1 MDRLPER
8 VRAFA
13 LCAAAFATVACGQE
27 EPPIDRVGVNVVEK
41 AIFEGSWYMSR
52 VVIDVDYEGAAL
64 GTFTGDAASDAA
76 QTFTAMPR
84 IRWKIEKDFLFAY
97 RDYEL
102 TMGGDG
108 QAPGTQL
115 ADGEAFGEP
124 VAAFAIE
131 KHFDVRRGYDPQ
143 TGEENNVVEENSVD
157 GQWYERPYM
166 RVDWSKNLLPG
177 FFGQSYNLNELLGY
191 WKREPADL
199 YVQDASRFPDAWR
212 PRFDRMACDGS
223 GDTSESCAD
232 AERDL
237 ADDYAEGELYH
248 MSFVTQEVLSP
259 GQVPGVDRATGLS
272 TGGTEQWCGSI
283 YSDAPTCTAHAS
295 YVRTSFLKKSET
307 RQYDPVNWTDTR
319 FDRFGYFRLERDG
332 YDRSTG
338 TPDDPAYFYTDFL
351 NYNVN
356 RHNIWKRWRDDGD
369 RPIPYAERE
378 VRRIVWYTTP
388 ELPAHLVQPSFDVVA
403 QWNEALMETV
413 RHLRGKKPPHYP
425 EVACQR
431 DDPDAYCYCQADERT
446 GAVVRPRCPGRYDPF
461 ETREEAEA
469 RGVDRPYDCHVEVPI
484 DAEPDLDDPTLG
496 DRHFEGWFAARFS
509 GDECVTELR
518 VNECNRRSI
527 RDNHDT
533 SDGLSCQERGDLRF
547 KFVSYIDQPG
557 TPFLGVATLRGDPV
571 TGEILTGDANIGG
584 PALDG
589 LRTGALQTYDL
600 VRGTLSESEII
611 TGENVRA
618 YFESLG
624 RVQPPAQPWSDF
636 SDATEAGRPTSA
648 ATRAEI
654 DARME
659 QALARIERLQ
669 GPEGLANT
677 FVDRKTE
684 LVGSEI
690 ERRLVSGPEA
700 LALAMP
706 ATVASAGTGQT
717 SFDDAVLDQVSPF
730 RRGVHEELAAQRDA
744 ATRLSRATMELPNE
758 YVDDSVQNFVDKHLD
773 WPRARLEFTLNRLLY
788 RQTQLH
794 EMGHCLGLRHDF
806 GSSADTDHYH
816 PDYYGIV
823 ERLPLPD
830 PADYDDDGAPGL
842 GAEEHAA
849 YEHDLAETRA
859 ARERVG
865 IDAAMN
871 SSVMEYTPEWYE
883 RLAPLGRYDRAAM
896 LYGYGD
902 LVEAYDGAAEPDA
915 PRAVLTN
922 YAGGEPCARDADCP
936 YAASG
941 AAAALLSERNR
952 DAGLTQRCVPSPRV
966 AGDRMC
972 SSLDDDLAQH
982 ATEGGA
988 LQPLQYRFCSDERAD
1003 ATLAWCNRFDEGASF
1018 RDVVQNAADGYDR
1031 TYLFS
1036 AFRRY
1041 RSGFNAGTYRAS
1053 LDRRLA
1059 TFDNVYQ
1066 NLVFRYVSD
1075 PAFRKQQG
1083 PFGFYDQ
1090 FLATTDILNFY
1101 ARILT
1106 QPRAGGYVYDA
1117 RTDSYAI
1124 RFLAPDAP
1132 DADLPVPLGMGRHF
1146 YSTYQ
1151 SGLTGTERLENVG
1164 SFVEKVWALGLLAER
1179 GGQPSYTRDVAFY
1192 TNFYDL
1198 FPNEMQQ
1205 IFNGMIRGFPAAYM
1219 PRVVCD
1225 EPGTFPRCDEPRV
1238 LYMDF
1243 YRGDC
1248 SRPETCRPNPAEV
1261 TYAGL
1266 PVLDGGSSLSLQIYA
1281 ALYGLIYFPVFFDT
1295 SFQNQLFVCIEG
1307 QGDCY
1312 APDASAVEGVDYVR
1326 YTSDY
1331 YRRSFL
1337 AWQVEPAVGVGEQ
1350 TSMGFAMVKEARDL
1364 GIARR
1369 ALLALR
1375 DTDPTYSVDDLD
1387 PALVAATEA
1396 IDYALPTTPTEAEA
1410 EITRIDR
1417 RLSSLESFFNQI
1429 IQFQRQY
1436 GIQPFGYY
1444 R

>member
-1 MDRLPER
+1 ML
-8 VRAFA
+8 A
-13 LCAAAFATVACGQE
+13 ACGTE
-27 EPPIDRVGVNVVEK
+27 EPPIDRVGVNVVDKE
-41 AIFEGSWYMSR
+41 IFDGSWYMSR
-52 VVIDVDYEGAAL
+52 VVIEVDAEASAL
-64 GTFTGDAASDAA
+64 GTFPGDAASDAA
-76 QTFTAMPR
+76 DTFTAMPR

-102 TMGGDG
+102 TLGGNG
-108 QAPGTQL
+108 LAPGSKASDQSEPDAQAL
-115 ADGEAFGEP
+115 GEP

-131 KHFDVRRGYDPQ
+131 KHFHVRRGYNPS
-143 TGEENNVVEENSVD
+143 TGEESNVIEENDVD

-177 FFGQSYNLNELLGY
+177 YFGQTYNLYELLGN

-199 YVQDASRFPDAWR
+199 YVQDASKFPDAWR
-212 PRFDRMACDGS
+212 PRFDRMGCDGS
-223 GDTSESCAD
+223 DDKSEACSD

-237 ADDYAEGELYH
+237 ADDYAKDELYH
-248 MSFVTQEVLSP
+248 MSFVTQEILSP
-259 GQVPGVDRATGLS
+259 GSVPAVDRATGTL
-272 TGGTEQWCGSI
+272 TGANENWCTSV

-307 RQYDPVNWTDTR
+307 RQYEPVNWTDDR
-319 FDRFGYFRLERDG
+319 FDRFGYFRLGRDG

-338 TPDDPAYFYTDFL
+338 APDDPALGYTDFL
-351 NYNVN
+351 NYGVN
-356 RHNIWKRWRDDGD
+356 RHNIWKRWHDDDEQPIAYRD
-369 RPIPYAERE
+369 RE

-388 ELPAHLVQPSFDVVA
+388 ELPAHLVQPAFDVVG
-403 QWNEALMETV
+403 QWNEPLMETV
-413 RHLRGKKPPHYP
+413 RRLRGEAPPSYP

-431 DDPDAYCYCQADERT
+431 DDPDGYCHCQTDERT
-446 GAVVRPRCPGRYDPF
+446 GKVLRPRCPGRYDPF
-461 ETREEAEA
+461 ETRAAAAA
-469 RGVDRPYDCHVEVPI
+469 RGVEHPYDCSVDVPHA
-484 DAEPDLDDPTLG
+484 AEPDLDDPALA
-496 DRHFEGWFAARFS
+496 DLDFEGWFGARFV

-518 VNECNRRSI
+518 VNTCNKQSI
-527 RDNHDT
+527 RDHDGT
-533 SDGLSCQERGDLRF
+533 TDGLTCQERGDLRF
-547 KFVSYIDQPG
+547 KFLSYVDQPG
-557 TPFLGVATLRGDPV
+557 TPFLGIATLRGDPV
-571 TGEILTGDANIGG
+571 TGEILSGDANIGG

-600 VRGTLSESEII
+600 VNGTLSESEII
-611 TGENVRA
+611 SGENVRA

-624 RVQPPAQPWSDF
+624 RAQPPAQPWSDF
-636 SDATEAGRPTSA
+636 SLASESGRPTSSG
-648 ATRAEI
+648 TRAEI
-654 DARME
+654 DARMQ
-659 QALARIERLQ
+659 QALQRIGRLQ
-669 GPEGLANT
+669 GPEGQANVFT
-677 FVDRKTE
+677 DRMAK
-684 LVGSEI
+684 LVGSDI

-700 LALAMP
+700 LALATP
-706 ATVASAGTGQT
+706 ATAAVAASQT
-717 SFDDAVLDQVSPF
+717 VLDDGVLDQISPF
-730 RRGVHEELAAQRDA
+730 RRGVHEELAAQLDA
-744 ATRLSRATMELPNE
+744 ETRMSRATMELPNE
-758 YVDDSVQNFVDKHLD
+758 YVDDSVQHFVDKHTD
-773 WPRARLEFTLNRLLY
+773 WPRVRLEFALNRLLY

-806 GSSADTDHYH
+806 GSSADTEHYQ
-816 PDYYGIV
+816 PDYYAIV
-823 ERLPLPD
+823 KRLPLPD
-830 PADYDDDGAPGL
+830 PADYDADGKSGL

-849 YEHDLAETRA
+849 YERDLADTRA
-859 ARERVG
+859 ARERAG
-865 IDAAMN
+865 LDGTMN

-902 LVEAYDGAAEPDA
+902 LVEAYDGAVGADT
-915 PRAVLTN
+915 PRAILSN
-922 YAGGEPCARDADCP
+922 YVGGEPCTRDADCP

-941 AAAALLSERNR
+941 ASASLLLDRNH
-952 DAGLTQRCVPSPRV
+952 DAGLTQTCVPNPRV
-966 AGDRMC
+966 AGERMC
-972 SSLDDDLAQH
+972 SGLDDDLTKH
-982 ATEGGA
+982 AADTGA
-988 LQPLQYRFCSDERAD
+988 LAPLRYRFCTDERAD
-1003 ATLAWCNRFDEGASF
+1003 ATLAWCNRFDEGASY
-1018 RDVVQNAADGYDR
+1018 RDIVQNAADGYDR

-1041 RSGFNAGTYRAS
+1041 RSGFNAGIYRGS
-1053 LDRRLA
+1053 LDRKLNI
-1059 TFDNVYQ
+1059 FENVYQ

-1075 PAFRKQQG
+1075 PDFRKQEG
-1083 PFGFYDQ
+1083 SFGFYDQ

-1101 ARILT
+1101 AKVLT

-1117 RTDSYAI
+1117 RTDRYAI
-1124 RFLAPDAP
+1124 RFISPDAP
-1132 DADLPVPLGMGRHF
+1132 DADLPVPLGMGRYF
-1146 YSTYQ
+1146 YSNYQ
-1151 SGLTGTERLENVG
+1151 SGLTGIERLENVG
-1164 SFVEKVWALGLLAER
+1164 SFVEKVWALQLLASR

-1205 IFNGMIRGFPAAYM
+1205 IFNGMIRGFPDAYM

-1225 EPGTFPRCDEPRV
+1225 DPKQFPRCDKPRL

-1248 SRPETCRPNPAEV
+1248 SKPETCRPNPAEV

-1312 APDASAVEGVDYVR
+1312 EPDPSAVEGVDYVR

-1369 ALLALR
+1369 ALIALR
-1375 DTDPTYSVDDLD
+1375 DTDPAYSIAKLD
-1387 PALVAATEA
+1387 PALVAATDA
-1396 IDYALPTTPTEAEA
+1396 VDYDLPTTPPEVEA
-1410 EITRIDR
+1410 EIARIDR

-1429 IQFQRQY
+1429 IQFERDY